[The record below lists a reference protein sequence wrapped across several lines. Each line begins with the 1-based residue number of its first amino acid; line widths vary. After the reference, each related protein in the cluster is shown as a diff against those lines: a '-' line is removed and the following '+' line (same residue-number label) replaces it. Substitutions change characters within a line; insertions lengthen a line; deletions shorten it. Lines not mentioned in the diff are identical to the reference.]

1 MTTLLAET
9 KIYSNVS
16 HKIILPPIYRDEM
29 LVCFFFVIFSP
40 TKTCLE
46 VELDNQVEIGII

>member
-16 HKIILPPIYRDEM
+16 HKMILPPIYRDEM